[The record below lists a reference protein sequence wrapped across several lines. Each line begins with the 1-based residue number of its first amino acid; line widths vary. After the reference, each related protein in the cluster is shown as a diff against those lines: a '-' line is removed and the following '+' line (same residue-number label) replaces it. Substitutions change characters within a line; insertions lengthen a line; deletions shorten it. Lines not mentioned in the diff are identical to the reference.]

1 MSTEDRIL
9 PLFPLNTVLFP
20 DSTLPLQI
28 FEDRYKSMMKYCLE
42 RDSTFGVVLIKTGQ
56 EVGAPATPHS
66 IGTVAYITDVQRFAD
81 GKMLVSAV
89 GQQRFKIND
98 LIQYHPYIK
107 AKIELLDDRD
117 ESLMPSVEFEALQA
131 SMATYLRLSAGLRGG
146 WVRDP
151 KVPSDPTLLSYF
163 IGGALTVGLSEKQTL
178 LEELSTSK
186 RLEQELDMLRNEI
199 NEIKLKLTFEMR
211 RKVSRQ

>member
-66 IGTVAYITDVQRFAD
+66 IGTVAHITDVQRFAD
-81 GKMLVSAV
+81 GKMLVSVV

-98 LIQYHPYIK
+98 LIQYHPYIE
-107 AKIELLDDRD
+107 AKIEILDDRD
-117 ESLMPSVEFEALQA
+117 HPVF
-131 SMATYLRLSAGLRGG
+131 R
-146 WVRDP
+146 
-151 KVPSDPTLLSYF
+151 F
-163 IGGALTVGLSEKQTL
+163 
-178 LEELSTSK
+178 
-186 RLEQELDMLRNEI
+186 
-199 NEIKLKLTFEMR
+199 
-211 RKVSRQ
+211 